1 LLLGEQNIT
10 KQKGNDNNPQVQ
22 GGHRRVKQP
31 PGWRVRQGETD
42 KFCLQPRRRNSNF
55 KVTMAKRRLS
65 TSKPSFTG
73 SSHLPME
80 IPKNAE
86 QHPCTP
92 LAQTLLVVSTG
103 SQAANHVSCSV
114 SLSKWHCEVQRYA
127 LDPTLGS
134 KSVNFWQSYQISLIN
149 IKISQPP
156 FALPFN
162 KPLLHRKEKIPKRPW
177 PTGGSN
183 LKTLKSQKISGLEEK
198 RIFFNNFVF
207 FIKIKFFTK
216 FSKKI

>member
-1 LLLGEQNIT
+1 
-10 KQKGNDNNPQVQ
+10 
-22 GGHRRVKQP
+22 
-31 PGWRVRQGETD
+31 
-42 KFCLQPRRRNSNF
+42 
-55 KVTMAKRRLS
+55 MAKRRLS

-198 RIFFNNFVF
+198 RIFFQQFCFFHKNQIFYQIFKENLVIFVVSF
-207 FIKIKFFTK
+207 FLIQIPSRTK
-216 FSKKI
+216 PRKKYDFQSGQLRATPCNSVQLLGTPGWH

>member
-1 LLLGEQNIT
+1 
-10 KQKGNDNNPQVQ
+10 
-22 GGHRRVKQP
+22 
-31 PGWRVRQGETD
+31 
-42 KFCLQPRRRNSNF
+42 
-55 KVTMAKRRLS
+55 
-65 TSKPSFTG
+65 
-73 SSHLPME
+73 
-80 IPKNAE
+80 
-86 QHPCTP
+86 
-92 LAQTLLVVSTG
+92 
-103 SQAANHVSCSV
+103 
-114 SLSKWHCEVQRYA
+114 

-198 RIFFNNFVF
+198 RIFFQQFCFFHKNQIFYQIFKENLVIFVVSF
-207 FIKIKFFTK
+207 F
-216 FSKKI
+216 